1 MSYKSRI
8 YTYAQKLRDLRE
20 DNDLSQKAVAEILHI
35 AQTTYSDYEHGYV
48 RMPIEYLIEL
58 AAYYDVDL
66 NYITGLSS
74 VKRKFPKK

>member
-8 YTYAQKLRDLRE
+8 NTYSQKLRDLRE
-20 DNDLSQKAVAEILHI
+20 DNDLSQKEVANILQV

-48 RMPIEYLIEL
+48 RIPVECLIEL

-66 NYITGLSS
+66 NYIAGISS
-74 VKRKFPKK
+74 VKRNFPKK